1 MEEEKNPPWT
11 STRSRLEA
19 FTASSK
25 QQLSNGGG
33 SLSPEECLDLWRHQH
48 PLDGQTWEDINAVKE
63 ALDDMEAGDSGEP
76 FHQFSEGFRKNN
88 RLPA

>member
-1 MEEEKNPPWT
+1 MDIDARVE
-11 STRSRLEA
+11 LEA
-19 FTASSK
+19 FHRFLED
-25 QQLSNGGG
+25 QLSNGGC
-33 SLSPEECLDLWRHQH
+33 SLSPEECLDLWRAQH

-76 FHQFSEGFRKNN
+76 FHQFSEEFRKKN